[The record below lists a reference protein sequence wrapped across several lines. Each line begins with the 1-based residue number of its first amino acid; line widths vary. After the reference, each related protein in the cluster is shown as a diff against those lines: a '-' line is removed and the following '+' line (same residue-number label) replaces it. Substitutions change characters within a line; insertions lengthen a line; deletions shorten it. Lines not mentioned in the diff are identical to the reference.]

1 MHAIPRASLQPQYRS
16 ISLWL
21 MWRCGNQDLLCNST
35 TAQLNEDALKR
46 GEPEPLKIGEYALSA
61 KNTITMY
68 VA

>member
-1 MHAIPRASLQPQYRS
+1 
-16 ISLWL
+16 
-21 MWRCGNQDLLCNST
+21 
-35 TAQLNEDALKR
+35 LNEDALKR